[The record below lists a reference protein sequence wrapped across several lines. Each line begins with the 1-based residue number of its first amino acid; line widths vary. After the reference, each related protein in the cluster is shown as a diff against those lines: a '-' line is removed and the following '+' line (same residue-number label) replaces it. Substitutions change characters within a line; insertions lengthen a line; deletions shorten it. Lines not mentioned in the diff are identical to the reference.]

1 MNSPDTKREILL
13 IEDDPLQS
21 QLLCFHLEGVTDK
34 VHVTRSGLNG
44 VEMIVSLQPSC
55 VLLDL
60 GLPDIDGFEVLRL
73 IRERRLTN
81 LVNIIVLS
89 ALKDPNRIAAAI
101 DGGAFD
107 YITKPFTPVELQ
119 ARVRNALRRN
129 CRECKL
135 DLAYRLGL
143 S

>member
-1 MNSPDTKREILL
+1 MNSFSFRRAVLL

-21 QLLCFHLEGVTDK
+21 QLLRFHLEGVTDDI
-34 VHVTRSGLNG
+34 HVTRSGLNG
-44 VEMIVSLQPSC
+44 VEMIENLQPTC
-55 VLLDL
+55 VLLDM

-81 LVNIIVLS
+81 LVNVIVLS

-129 CRECKL
+129 CQECKL
-135 DLAYRLGL
+135 DLAYRLGMT
-143 S
+143 

>member
-1 MNSPDTKREILL
+1 MNSLGFRRKVLL

-21 QLLCFHLEGVTDK
+21 QLLRFHLEGVSDE
-34 VHVTRSGLNG
+34 VHITRSGLNG
-44 VEMIVSLQPSC
+44 VELIEKLQPSC
-55 VLLDL
+55 VLLDM

-73 IRERRLTN
+73 LRERHMTN
-81 LVNIIVLS
+81 AVNVIILS

-129 CRECKL
+129 CQECKL
-135 DLAYRLGL
+135 DIAMRLGMT
-143 S
+143 

>member
-1 MNSPDTKREILL
+1 MSVPAFTRKVLL

-21 QLLCFHLEGVTDK
+21 QLLRFHLEGVADE
-34 VHVTRSGLNG
+34 VHITRSGLNG
-44 VEMIVSLQPSC
+44 VEMIESLNPNC
-55 VLLDL
+55 VLLDM

-73 IRERRLTN
+73 IRDRRLTN
-81 LVNIIVLS
+81 AVNVIILS

-129 CRECKL
+129 CQECKL
-135 DLAYRLGL
+135 DIAYRLGMT
-143 S
+143 